1 MPPLMANFSAGSPL
15 LQQQG
20 AAFSDLC
27 GTAGGCSCVR
37 VQVHSLHGMKE
48 HLETMKVSLR
58 VLTALNEMYAPDPDD
73 VEVLRNY
80 IGANGLWELDDL
92 ACEAIKRA
100 LWARDRIRAAIRG
113 ERLTPVS

>member
-15 LQQQG
+15 LQQQVQHSAIC
-20 AAFSDLC
+20 AAPQ
-27 GTAGGCSCVR
+27 AGCSCVR